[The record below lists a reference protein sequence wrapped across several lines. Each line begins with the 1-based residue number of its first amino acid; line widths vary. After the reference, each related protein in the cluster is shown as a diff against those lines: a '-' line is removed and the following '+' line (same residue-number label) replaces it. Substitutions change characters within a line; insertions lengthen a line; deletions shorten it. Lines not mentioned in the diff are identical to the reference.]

1 MLLISS
7 LQVLFLGT
15 VYTLS
20 RKYQNIQ
27 LSPGLEDDPKHF
39 YHPMYQV
46 FWLFFGMALCL
57 PFKNITEKD
66 DDKQEN
72 KKEMNA
78 ILLIFPACM
87 DVLATIFDAAG
98 LYYVSI

>member
-15 VYTLS
+15 LYTLS

-27 LSPGLEDDPKHF
+27 LRPGIEDDPKHF

-57 PFKNITEKD
+57 PFKNILTED
-66 DDKQEN
+66 DEKQST
-72 KKEMNA
+72 KKEMTPL
-78 ILLIFPACM
+78 ILIFPACM
-87 DVLATIFDAAG
+87 DVLATIFDASG
-98 LYYVSI
+98 LFYVSI